1 METRGVPV
9 VGDRIGRYEVTRV
22 LGSGAMGR
30 VYAAY
35 DESLD
40 REVALKV
47 LRAQFAEDFERRERF
62 EREAKAIA
70 ALDHPNIVTIY
81 TVEEDDGLHFLTMQ
95 LVEGHTL
102 DEIVPTAG
110 LPIQTF
116 FDIALRLVEA
126 VSAAHQKGIVH
137 RDLKPTNVMVGTDGR
152 LKVLDFGLAKLRD
165 VDAGVDGTIE
175 FTMDLT
181 LEGQI
186 IGTVAYMSPEQAE
199 GRSADH
205 RSDIFSLGV
214 LMYEMATG
222 DTPFVGDTPIS
233 VMSSIIKDTPS
244 LVTDLRPGVPPH
256 LGRIIKSCLAKDP
269 VRRYQSAIDL
279 RNALDDLKEE
289 LQSGDAHRPPLSVP
303 SVTAPPPRRRKMAS
317 PRLRA
322 GAAIVA
328 AGLLLAAGTWLGRTL
343 EVGGAGGNGA
353 FVAPELLRV
362 TSQAGLAGAPTWS
375 PAGLEMVYASNEA
388 GTMDL
393 WHQEEGGRASQITSL
408 PGSETDPDWA
418 PGEATVAFTS
428 DFGNGGISIISSRG
442 GQPTPITPVGA
453 RPRWSPDGARLLYDW
468 RGDIWLVDAQPGAER
483 TLVMAD
489 TAGIPHAVWS
499 NDGEYIYFWNR
510 SVADL
515 NRVRVDGS
523 GNEVLPIVPTGQEIA
538 GISMAGDGSFLVVS
552 MGPYGGNKDLW
563 KVMLDDDGRPTTE
576 RARLTAPTTDDV
588 NPALHPDDNRLAYAV
603 RHVIRHLEA
612 VVLDAGTGRPTG
624 QIRQLT
630 RAADRNYYPALSAD
644 GEMLVWT
651 AHHTS
656 SQGLLYFMHLD
667 NLMMERKATLDWDR
681 GAREIGGTF
690 SPDGGELIYT
700 STKDG
705 NYELWR
711 ASCLTDCV
719 SVKLTETE
727 QPARDITPSWAP
739 EGNRVI
745 FHSSRSGTYDI
756 WEWGLDNGAGLN
768 RLTDSVN
775 FEMYPSIS
783 PDGAMISYW
792 TNRDG
797 GGGDIWVMDAGG
809 TNQRALVVDPAEEGW
824 GVWSPDMR
832 WFYFTST
839 RSGNFNVWGQQWLDG
854 GVVGEP
860 FAVTT
865 FANSTT
871 GLPESAMRTKF
882 AVGPGFLVVP
892 IDKRAGGIWIL
903 EGLR

>member
-9 VGDRIGRYEVTRV
+9 VGDRIGRYEITRV

-47 LRAQFAEDFERRERF
+47 LRAQFASDFERRQRF

-81 TVEEDDGLHFLTMQ
+81 TAEEDDGRHFLTMQ
-95 LVEGHTL
+95 LVEGQTL
-102 DEIVPTAG
+102 DEIVPDDG
-110 LPIQTF
+110 LPIDEF
-116 FDIALRLVEA
+116 LDIAVRLVEA

-137 RDLKPTNVMVGTDGR
+137 RDLKATNVMVGKDGR

-165 VDAGVDGTIE
+165 VDAGVAGSVG

-222 DTPFVGDTPIS
+222 AAPFAGDTPIS

-244 LVTDLRPGVPPH
+244 PVTDIRPGVPPH
-256 LGRIIKSCLAKDP
+256 LARIIKTCLAKDP

-279 RNALDDLKEE
+279 RNALDDLKDEM
-289 LQSGDAHRPPLSVP
+289 QSGDAMRPAPVASSVDD
-303 SVTAPPPRRRKMAS
+303 TPPRRRKMAP
-317 PRLRA
+317 PRLVP
-322 GAAIVA
+322 GAAIFA
-328 AGLLLAAGTWLGRTL
+328 AVLLLAAGTWFGRTL
-343 EVGGAGGNGA
+343 GVGRASGNGPFA
-353 FVAPELLRV
+353 SPELLRV
-362 TSQAGLAGAPTWS
+362 TSQAGLAGSPTWS
-375 PAGLEMVYASNEA
+375 SDGLEMVYASNEA

-393 WHQEEGGRASQITSL
+393 WHQEEDGRASQITSS

-418 PGEATVAFTS
+418 PGEAKVAFTS
-428 DFGNGGISIISSRG
+428 NFGNDGISIISPQG
-442 GQPTPITPVGA
+442 GQPTQITPVGA
-453 RPRWSPDGARLLYDW
+453 RPRWSPDGARLVYAW
-468 RGDIWLVDAQPGAER
+468 RGDIWMVDAQPGAER
-483 TLVMAD
+483 ELVVSD
-489 TAGIPHAVWS
+489 TAGVPHAAWS
-499 NDGEYIYFWNR
+499 IDGEYIYYWNR

-538 GISMAGDGSFLVVS
+538 GISVSRDGSFLIVS

-563 KVMLDDDGRPTTE
+563 KVMLDAEGRPTTE
-576 RARLTAPTTDDV
+576 RVRLTAPTTDDV
-588 NPALHPDDNRLAYAV
+588 SPALHPDGDRLAYAV
-603 RHVIRHLEA
+603 RHVIRQLES
-612 VVLDAGTGRPTG
+612 VVLDADTGRPTG
-624 QIRQLT
+624 QMRRLT
-630 RAADRNYYPALSAD
+630 RAADSNYYPALSAD

-656 SQGLLYFMHLD
+656 SQGLLYFMRLD
-667 NLMMERKATLDWDR
+667 NLMQERKATLDWDR

-711 ASCLTDCV
+711 ASCLADCV
-719 SVKLTETE
+719 SVKLAETE
-727 QPARDITPSWAP
+727 HPARDITPSWAP
-739 EGNRVI
+739 EGNRVV
-745 FHSSRSGTYDI
+745 FHSSRSGSYDI
-756 WEWGLDNGAGLN
+756 WEWGLDNGADLN
-768 RLTDSVN
+768 RLTESLN

-783 PDGAMISYW
+783 PDGDMLSYW
-792 TNRDG
+792 TNSGG
-797 GGGDIWVMDAGG
+797 GGGDIWIMDADG
-809 TNQRALVVDPAEEGW
+809 TNQRALIVDPAEEGW
-824 GVWSPDMR
+824 GVWSPDMS

-839 RSGNFNVWGQQWLDG
+839 RSGSFNVWGQRWNDG
-854 GVVGEP
+854 GVIGEP

-865 FANSTT
+865 FADSNT
-871 GLPESAMRTKF
+871 GLPESAIRTKF
-882 AVGPGFLVVP
+882 AVGDGFLVVP
-892 IDKRAGGIWIL
+892 VERRAGGVWVL

>member
-1 METRGVPV
+1 M

-47 LRAQFAEDFERRERF
+47 LRAQFAEDFERRQRF

-81 TVEEDDGLHFLTMQ
+81 TVEEDDGRHFLTMQ
-95 LVEGHTL
+95 LVEGQTL
-102 DEIVPTAG
+102 DEIVPAAG
-110 LPIQTF
+110 LPIAEF
-116 FDIALRLVEA
+116 LDIAVRLVEA

-137 RDLKPTNVMVGTDGR
+137 RDLKATNVMVDKDGR

-165 VDAGVDGTIE
+165 VGGSVE

-222 DTPFVGDTPIS
+222 AAPFDGDTPIS

-244 LVTDLRPGVPPH
+244 LVTDIRPGAPPH
-256 LGRIIKSCLAKDP
+256 LARIIKTCLAKDP

-289 LQSGDAHRPPLSVP
+289 LQSSDAIRPAPVASSVDD
-303 SVTAPPPRRRKMAS
+303 TPPRRRKVAA
-317 PRLRA
+317 PRLTP
-322 GAAIVA
+322 GAAVVA
-328 AGLLLAAGTWLGRTL
+328 AVLLLAAGTWLGRTL
-343 EVGGAGGNGA
+343 EVGRANGNGP
-353 FVAPELLRV
+353 FTSPELLRL
-362 TSQAGLAGAPTWS
+362 TSQAGLAGSPTWS
-375 PAGLEMVYASNEA
+375 PDGLELVYAADEA

-393 WHQEEGGRASQITSL
+393 WHQEEDGRASQITSL

-418 PGEATVAFTS
+418 PDEAKVAFTNNL
-428 DFGNGGISIISSRG
+428 GNNGISIISPRG
-442 GQPTPITPVGA
+442 GQPTQITTVGA
-453 RPRWSPDGARLLYDW
+453 RPRWSPDGARLVYDW
-468 RGDIWLVDAQPGAER
+468 RGDIWMVDALPGAEPE
-483 TLVMAD
+483 LVVSD

-499 NDGEYIYFWNR
+499 IDGEYIYYWNR

-523 GNEVLPIVPTGQEIA
+523 GNEVLPIVPTGQDIA
-538 GISMAGDGSFLVVS
+538 GISVSGDGRFLIVS

-563 KVMLDDDGRPTTE
+563 KVMLDAAGRTTAE
-576 RARLTAPTTDDV
+576 RVRLTAPTTDDV
-588 NPALHPDDNRLAYAV
+588 SPALHPDGDRLAYAV
-603 RHVIRHLEA
+603 RHVIRQLESIE
-612 VVLDAGTGRPTG
+612 LDADTGRPTG
-624 QIRQLT
+624 PMRQLT
-630 RAADRNYYPALSAD
+630 RAADSNYYPALSAD
-644 GEMLVWT
+644 GVMLVWT

-656 SQGLLYFMHLD
+656 SQGLLYFMRLD
-667 NLMMERKATLDWDR
+667 NLMQERKATLDWDR
-681 GAREIGGTF
+681 NAREIGGTF

-711 ASCLTDCV
+711 ASCLADCV
-719 SVKLTETE
+719 SVKLTETVH
-727 QPARDITPSWAP
+727 PARDITPSWAP
-739 EGNRVI
+739 EGNRVV
-745 FHSSRSGTYDI
+745 FHSSRFGSYDI

-768 RLTDSVN
+768 RLTQSVN

-783 PDGAMISYW
+783 PDGDMVSYW
-792 TNRDG
+792 TNREG
-797 GGGDIWVMDAGG
+797 GGGDIWIMDADG
-809 TNQRALVVDPAEEGW
+809 TNQRALIVNPAEEGW
-824 GVWSPDMR
+824 GVWSPDMS

-839 RSGNFNVWGQQWLDG
+839 RSGSFNVWGQQWGDG

-865 FANSTT
+865 FADSTT
-871 GLPESAMRTKF
+871 GLPESAIRTKF
-882 AVGPGFLVVP
+882 AVGNGFLVVP
-892 IDKRAGGIWIL
+892 VERRAGGIWVL
-903 EGLR
+903 SGLR